1 MLIDNQGRATLR
13 MHINR
18 VYYLV
23 SGRVRGGKTSGSG
36 IIAICSCG
44 VLATSYSAALRI
56 VMI

>member
-1 MLIDNQGRATLR
+1 MLIDDQGRTALR
-13 MHINR
+13 MHIDR

-23 SGRVRGGKTSGSG
+23 SGRVRGSKTGGSG
-36 IIAICSCG
+36 VMTICSRG